1 MRILGIALIIS
12 EIFSQSYKLEDCVI
26 IALENK
32 RTLLSANLGI
42 RSSEK
47 GVIGAFSNLLPN
59 VSFNSGASRTNFA
72 ERKSISGIDVDLN
85 EFSLDTTYST
95 TNHFNNI
102 STGLSLNQT
111 LYNGNRNRNQIK
123 LARLNLDLAKLN
135 ERLIKTQVIQSVI
148 NSYFNLLQAYELL
161 EVAKKNKE
169 MSDQQVSLV
178 KKQFDLGV
186 VKKSDLLKARVAQG
200 QAKVDLLNK
209 NTTLENSRRVLFNDM
224 GLQDFGQEILPFR
237 DKWIAK
243 KLHSS
248 SEILKQLKENNPSLL
263 LSKKQVDIN
272 DISYDLIKGSRLP
285 AINSSLSYSAV
296 SDDFGS
302 LNDAIKDD
310 WSFGM
315 NVSIGIPIYTGR
327 NLIMQQHQAK
337 ISIDQS
343 EHSYLNLL
351 NDLKVQAEQ
360 IKESLENFSE
370 IIPIN
375 ESVVNSAEED
385 LKLVRERYS
394 LGSATILEVLDAQV
408 SLFRSNSTLINSIH
422 NARILEANF
431 KAILGSLDLEY
442 KNKDK

>member
-1 MRILGIALIIS
+1 MRILGIVLIIS

-85 EFSLDTTYST
+85 EFSLDTIYST

-209 NTTLENSRRVLFNDM
+209 NTTLENSRRVLFND
-224 GLQDFGQEILPFR
+224 L
-237 DKWIAK
+237 
-243 KLHSS
+243 
-248 SEILKQLKENNPSLL
+248 SL
-263 LSKKQVDIN
+263 
-272 DISYDLIKGSRLP
+272 
-285 AINSSLSYSAV
+285 
-296 SDDFGS
+296 
-302 LNDAIKDD
+302 
-310 WSFGM
+310 
-315 NVSIGIPIYTGR
+315 
-327 NLIMQQHQAK
+327 
-337 ISIDQS
+337 
-343 EHSYLNLL
+343 
-351 NDLKVQAEQ
+351 
-360 IKESLENFSE
+360 
-370 IIPIN
+370 
-375 ESVVNSAEED
+375 
-385 LKLVRERYS
+385 
-394 LGSATILEVLDAQV
+394 
-408 SLFRSNSTLINSIH
+408 IH
-422 NARILEANF
+422 I
-431 KAILGSLDLEY
+431 
-442 KNKDK
+442 

>member
-1 MRILGIALIIS
+1 M
-12 EIFSQSYKLEDCVI
+12 
-26 IALENK
+26 
-32 RTLLSANLGI
+32 
-42 RSSEK
+42 
-47 GVIGAFSNLLPN
+47 
-59 VSFNSGASRTNFA
+59 
-72 ERKSISGIDVDLN
+72 
-85 EFSLDTTYST
+85 
-95 TNHFNNI
+95 
-102 STGLSLNQT
+102 
-111 LYNGNRNRNQIK
+111 
-123 LARLNLDLAKLN
+123 
-135 ERLIKTQVIQSVI
+135 I

-310 WSFGM
+310 WSFW
-315 NVSIGIPIYTGR
+315 NECFYWNS
-327 NLIMQQHQAK
+327 NLYREK
-337 ISIDQS
+337 
-343 EHSYLNLL
+343 LNYAAASSK
-351 NDLKVQAEQ
+351 N
-360 IKESLENFSE
+360 
-370 IIPIN
+370 IN
-375 ESVVNSAEED
+375 
-385 LKLVRERYS
+385 
-394 LGSATILEVLDAQV
+394 
-408 SLFRSNSTLINSIH
+408 
-422 NARILEANF
+422 
-431 KAILGSLDLEY
+431 
-442 KNKDK
+442 